1 MTQSH
6 HLQAK
11 MTRLIEQL
19 CEGLHEREQI
29 MAICLLGAIVGHNTF
44 LYGPPGTAKSLISR
58 RLASAFEQP
67 KYFEY
72 LMNRFS
78 TPEEVFGPV
87 SIKALKEDKYIRKIN
102 GYLPTANFAFLD
114 EIWKASPA
122 ILNNLLT
129 IVNEHIFKN
138 GDERVDVPLKSLI
151 AASNEVPMENQGLEA
166 LYDRFIIRLL
176 VPPIEQNEYFKH
188 LLDSKPVKETAEIN
202 PEDKINYQQLDEW
215 RTQLHNV
222 KISDDVFLIIDT
234 IRKQFVKKSEELG
247 IYVSDRRWQRAATLL
262 KASAYCNGRTETNHS
277 DAILL
282 KYCLWTTPE
291 NREQVESIVLNA
303 IKECGFNTGIS
314 LADLDLEKEKLDKEI
329 QQELYH
335 SDDIYDTVQLNQK
348 EYFYVKMKFEYNHH
362 YYRSNDLEYEFYI
375 PFDQLKS
382 KKSFHP
388 VDEQGNAITD
398 VCCDFDGQGS
408 CKLFICHHNRKD
420 RIDNNYKELSFTPKV
435 LYKKGSK
442 KNDVNKRL
450 IFALSKSI
458 KEIRSQL
465 FTVLNKVKKKQKEYQ
480 VVLNSPFVHQS
491 DINIAISGIS
501 EQINQIDLR
510 IKDCERLESLCR

>member
-29 MAICLLGAIVGHNTF
+29 MAICLLGAIAGHNTF

-138 GDERVDVPLKSLI
+138 GDECVDVPLKSLI

-176 VPPIEQNEYFKH
+176 VPPIQQNEYFKH
-188 LLDSKPVKETAEIN
+188 LLDSKPVKETVEIN

-314 LADLDLEKEKLDKEI
+314 LAELDLEKEKLDKEI

-335 SDDIYDTVQLNQK
+335 SEDIYEV
-348 EYFYVKMKFEYNHH
+348 VKIGNKKCFFAEKISFKAKSN
-362 YYRSNDLEYEFYI
+362 YRSDQQFSFYI
-375 PFDQLKS
+375 PENKQRSTEK
-382 KKSFHP
+382 FHP
-388 VDEQGNAITD
+388 IDEHGNIQERIE
-398 VCCDFDGQGS
+398 CFFDKQGS
-408 CKLFICHHNRKD
+408 CT
-420 RIDNNYKELSFTPKV
+420 LSLSNKYYHTNDWEVVNFVPNISIHKGEKKTP
-435 LYKKGSK
+435 
-442 KNDVNKRL
+442 VNKRL
-450 IFALSKSI
+450 VRALAESVVDIREQLSMVLLEVENKHEEY
-458 KEIRSQL
+458 KE
-465 FTVLNKVKKKQKEYQ
+465 VLS
-480 VVLNSPFVHQS
+480 SPFVHQS
-491 DINIAISGIS
+491 DIDIAISGIL
-501 EQINQIDLR
+501 EQINQINLR